1 MKTMNQAAR
10 RRSAMRGFT
19 LVELMI
25 AILIGLFLTA
35 GLLTLVGAMKRT
47 TTTQTSMSQLQDSE
61 RIAMS
66 LIATVVET
74 AGYFPNPAVNS
85 ATTFFLPTSTG
96 PIFASG
102 QAITGAANG
111 TLGDS
116 ISLRY
121 TTSGNT
127 AGNDNALNC
136 TGNTSATQVTWT
148 NTFTVDA
155 NGNLLCTLLTGTV
168 ASPAVQLVSGVTS
181 MTVWYGVQSNAAVSN
196 NSVDT
201 YVKAANVPNWSNV
214 LSVKITLNFK
224 NPLAGQPGQP
234 ALGTPIAFTR
244 VISLMNKTGVD
255 L

>member
-10 RRSAMRGFT
+10 RRNTMRGFT

-96 PIFASG
+96 PIFTSG
-102 QAITGAANG
+102 QAITGSANG

-127 AGNDNALNC
+127 AGNDSALNC

-155 NGNLLCTLLTGTV
+155 NGNLVCSLLTGTV
-168 ASPAVQLVSGVTS
+168 ASSVQLVSGVTS
-181 MTVWYGVQSNAAVSN
+181 MTVLYGVKSNPAVNN

-201 YVKAANVPNWSNV
+201 YVTAANVPNWSNV
-214 LSVKITLNFK
+214 LSVKVTLNFK

>member
-1 MKTMNQAAR
+1 MGYRIAGRAAQLQRHDYLHHQRFPSELHHSVAMDGKRSCRHVAANQYDGPAGSHLHRVRRAMKTMNQAAS

-96 PIFASG
+96 PLFPSG
-102 QAITGAANG
+102 RAITGAANG

-116 ISLRY
+116 
-121 TTSGNT
+121 
-127 AGNDNALNC
+127 
-136 TGNTSATQVTWT
+136 
-148 NTFTVDA
+148 
-155 NGNLLCTLLTGTV
+155 
-168 ASPAVQLVSGVTS
+168 
-181 MTVWYGVQSNAAVSN
+181 
-196 NSVDT
+196 
-201 YVKAANVPNWSNV
+201 
-214 LSVKITLNFK
+214 
-224 NPLAGQPGQP
+224 
-234 ALGTPIAFTR
+234 
-244 VISLMNKTGVD
+244 
-255 L
+255 

>member
-1 MKTMNQAAR
+1 MKTMNQAVR
-10 RRSAMRGFT
+10 RRSTMRGFT

-47 TTTQTSMSQLQDSE
+47 STTQTSMSQLQDNE

-66 LIATVVET
+66 LISTVVET
-74 AGYFPNPAVNS
+74 AGYFPNPAVNTATS
-85 ATTFFLPTSTG
+85 FFLATTTA
-96 PIFASG
+96 PIFAAG
-102 QAITGAANG
+102 QAITGATNG
-111 TLGDS
+111 TPGDS
-116 ISLRY
+116 ISLRF

-127 AGNDNALNC
+127 AGNDKALNC

-155 NGNLLCTLLTGTV
+155 NGNLVCALLTGTV
-168 ASPAVQLVSGVTS
+168 TSQVQLVSGITS
-181 MTVWYGVQSNAAVSN
+181 MTVLYGVQSNAAVSN

-201 YVKAANVPNWSNV
+201 YVTAANVPNWSNV
-214 LSVKITLNFK
+214 LSVKVTLNFK